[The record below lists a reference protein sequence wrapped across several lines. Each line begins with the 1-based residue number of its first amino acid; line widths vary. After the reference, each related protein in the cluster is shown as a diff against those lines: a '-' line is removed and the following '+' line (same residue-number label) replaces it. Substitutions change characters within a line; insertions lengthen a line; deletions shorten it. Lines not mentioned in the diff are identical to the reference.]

1 MGKTEIVYKNVSEL
15 KLNPRNPR
23 KNDGAV
29 KISCAIGD
37 SMVYIEDD
45 GGCVETIP
53 YSDIVENAR
62 NYIKSVGGFE
72 KFAEWGLF

>member
-1 MGKTEIVYKNVSEL
+1 MGKTEIVYKKVSEL

-29 KISCAIGD
+29 EITCAIGD

-45 GGCVETIP
+45 GFVETIP
-53 YSDIVENAR
+53 YRDIVDNAR

>member
-23 KNDGAV
+23 KNDGA
-29 KISCAIGD
+29 
-37 SMVYIEDD
+37 
-45 GGCVETIP
+45 VETIP

>member
-29 KISCAIGD
+29 EISCAIGD
-37 SMVYIEDD
+37 STVYID
-45 GGCVETIP
+45 GETIP
-53 YSDIVENAR
+53 YRDIVDNAR
-62 NYIKSVGGFE
+62 GYMKSIGGFE